1 MSSYECGVCGWAG
14 RMPWGRECPQCHP
27 KTDQQITFQVLAGR
41 RDEEAIA
48 AAKRY
53 VRGLEAQ
60 VQRVREECEYP
71 WFFDVGEHAGE
82 TPQGL
87 PFVETAAV
95 LKALDG
101 GDE

>member
-1 MSSYECGVCGWAG
+1 MSSYECGVCGWEG
-14 RMPWGRECPQCHP
+14 RIPWGRECPQCHP

-60 VQRVREECEYP
+60 VQRVRELHYNTATHHPSGCCSECGGTYP
-71 WFFDVGEHAGE
+71 CPTVR
-82 TPQGL
+82 
-87 PFVETAAV
+87 
-95 LKALDG
+95 ALDG
-101 GDE
+101 GAE

>member
-1 MSSYECGVCGWAG
+1 MSSYECGVCGWEG

-60 VQRVREECEYP
+60 VQRVREKPYLNARPHGQPEP
-71 WFFDVGEHAGE
+71 WREGYNQALRE
-82 TPQGL
+82 
-87 PFVETAAV
+87 V
-95 LKALDG
+95 LRALDG
-101 GDE
+101 DA

>member
-60 VQRVREECEYP
+60 VQRVRASRRMGVLRLRERQRANG
-71 WFFDVGEHAGE
+71 VGGE
-82 TPQGL
+82 QCPRG
-87 PFVETAAV
+87 P
-95 LKALDG
+95 G
-101 GDE
+101 R